1 MVDALEMRTMVHN
14 KGERQLTHVNLGE
27 DCFADTATQLVK
39 GLRLDAGPFM
49 MSRLGR
55 HRPPIRIRY
64 TLKIIGLQA
73 EKDAC
78 EPDRNCIKL
87 QYIAT
92 VEVSHEQ

>member
-1 MVDALEMRTMVHN
+1 MASPRFSVTVRSSPTY
-14 KGERQLTHVNLGE
+14 
-27 DCFADTATQLVK
+27 
-39 GLRLDAGPFM
+39 AGPFM